1 VGEDGGGA
9 VGQANFSQLMPLDI
23 QLKYVYP

>member
-1 VGEDGGGA
+1 VGRDAGCA
-9 VGQANFSQLMPLDI
+9 LGQANFSQLMPLDI